1 MPNQPKI
8 AAKGQVSTKAPPPA
22 ESARAQRGGTPPTP
36 TLSLEQR
43 FLRAAGLLTAA
54 YLCAVFLVHP
64 LVFSNYYFN
73 ITETKQAFFLV
84 ASGVYLLLLL
94 FARIALPPDFG
105 VARGRL
111 SLHPAVIAML
121 AFFAVSLVGGLIS
134 RYPGEVFFGENN
146 RYQGLLTLSC
156 YAFLLFAIS
165 RREIDPVWPERAFL
179 LGACIVSVLG
189 VLHHYGIDPLGFA
202 QNLRASDRG
211 RFLSTIG
218 NADFYAGYIVLAFC
232 VSLGFFLRARKRWT
246 RTLSVLVLAIVS
258 FGTLV
263 AGSDSTALG
272 LFAIALLFPIGLF
285 SNRTALR
292 RYLLALALFA
302 FIALVFGLLRSVL
315 PSATYVSAFA
325 LRFATLPVAGSV
337 LAATLLLWLVMRKT
351 SSERLLR
358 LRKPY
363 WISLVALV
371 LLAAAALVLLNT
383 VFSKVPLGG
392 AARYLRFSPGWGTD
406 RGKIWMFAAR
416 VYDRYTPLQKVF
428 GAGPGALFHAD
439 AIQRVFSDAALDAA
453 HNEYLQYLLVSGA
466 AGLAAY
472 LFALVFALRAGIRKS
487 GLSPAAR
494 GLSVALAA
502 YAVQAVVNI
511 AQPMSTPL
519 VFLIIGVFISRSS
532 STAEDGRNGID
543 DTPCTPDQPQ

>member
-8 AAKGQVSTKAPPPA
+8 AAEGQVSAEAPPPA

-43 FLRAAGLLTAA
+43 FLRAAGLLTTA

-156 YAFLLFAIS
+156 YAFLLFALS
-165 RREIDPVWPERAFL
+165 RREIDLVWPERAFL

-218 NADFYAGYIVLAFC
+218 NADFYAGYLVLAFC
-232 VSLGFFLRARKRWT
+232 VSLGFFLRAKTVWT
-246 RTLSVLVLAIVS
+246 RILSAPVLAIVS

-263 AGSDSTALG
+263 AGSDSAALG
-272 LFAIALLFPIGLF
+272 LLAAVAFVPMLLFSDGA
-285 SNRTALR
+285 SLR
-292 RYLLALALFA
+292 RLPLGLTIFFLCA
-302 FIALVFGLLRSVL
+302 FLFGLLSSVL
-315 PSATYVSAFA
+315 PSATYLSSFFAALRRPAVSLALAGGSLA
-325 LRFATLPVAGSV
+325 LRFALSRVSP
-337 LAATLLLWLVMRKT
+337 
-351 SSERLLR
+351 ERLAR
-358 LRKPY
+358 AKRPY
-363 WISLVALV
+363 AVALACA
-371 LLAAAALVLLNT
+371 LLAGAIALVLLNT
-383 VFSKVPLGG
+383 LLRELPLGPLT
-392 AARYLRFSPGWGTD
+392 RYLRFSASWGTD
-406 RGKIWMFAAR
+406 RGRIWALVLR
-416 VYDRYTPLQKVF
+416 VYARLPFAQKLF
-428 GAGPGALFHAD
+428 GASSGALFHAD
-439 AIQRVFSDAALDAA
+439 AASPLFPDAGLDTA
-453 HNEYLQYLLVSGA
+453 HNEYLQYLVTNGA
-466 AGLAAY
+466 LGLMCYLAA
-472 LFALVFALRAGIRKS
+472 LGFAVWSGIRRS
-487 GLSPAAR
+487 RTEPAYR
-494 GLSVALAA
+494 GLTLAVAA
-502 YAVQAVVNI
+502 YAVQAAVNI
-511 AQPMSTPL
+511 AQPMTTPL
-519 VFLIIGVFISRSS
+519 FFVLLGVLISKKI
-532 STAEDGRNGID
+532 EH
-543 DTPCTPDQPQ
+543 